1 MAEAYGAREASR
13 VSKQIVDDRD
23 DRNWDVHRARVMDRG
38 SADLKQVRRTVAP
51 SLCGP
56 PRSLLD
62 KVGK

>member
-1 MAEAYGAREASR
+1 MPEAYGQKEASR
-13 VSKQIVDDRD
+13 VNKSLADDPD

-56 PRSLLD
+56 PRALLD
-62 KVGK
+62 KLK